1 MLNKLLKLF
10 LQNSSSTKTMRI
22 NGKRQWKNHDVP
34 SFALIVFS
42 ESPCVASLAAVATSR
57 RGHFEKYINF
67 NLSSYK
73 ACLRFILI
81 NTAGA
86 LVVTAVCKGPLVGGI
101 HSIQSIPLPF
111 FAQKPINLFSHIIF
125 VGMIAFLVQS
135 CLNSANS
142 ETVSAVEAMWAV

>member
-1 MLNKLLKLF
+1 
-10 LQNSSSTKTMRI
+10 MRV
-22 NGKRQWKNHDVP
+22 NGKRQRKNHDVP

-111 FAQKPINLFSHIIF
+111 FAQKPIKPYIARSAELSKHLAIY
-125 VGMIAFLVQS
+125 VGIYS
-135 CLNSANS
+135 
-142 ETVSAVEAMWAV
+142 TVYALLK